1 MITQNLEENT
11 KEIDRIIGNVATF
24 SDSLVVADVAGSIRE
39 AQAILA
45 EINILIAGIN
55 QGQGTMG
62 KLIQDDSLYLE
73 LQYSADALNKLL
85 EDIKA
90 NPKRY
95 VKFSLF

>member
-1 MITQNLEENT
+1 L
-11 KEIDRIIGNVATF
+11 VA
-24 SDSLVVADVAGSIRE
+24 S
-39 AQAILA
+39 
-45 EINILIAGIN
+45 IN

-62 KLIQDDSLYLE
+62 MLMQDDSLYLE
-73 LQYSADALNKLL
+73 LQHSADALNKLL